1 MELRHGNGISTGNV
15 FAVNSVGRLG
25 KVCDP
30 YWNDISALVV
40 CRQLGLGGGQAVNI
54 SFFGDEAGQPAMYQ
68 AICEGHE
75 DTLQECDYHMGGMC
89 AYSETAGVICQ

>member
-15 FAVNSVGRLG
+15 FAVNSVPRLG

-30 YWNDISALVV
+30 YWNNISASVV
-40 CRQLGLGGGQAVNI
+40 CRQLGFGGGQAVNG
-54 SFFGDEAGQPAMYQ
+54 SFFGEEEGQPAMYQ

-75 DTLQECDYHMGGMC
+75 ATLQECDYHMWGMC
-89 AYSETAGVICQ
+89 AYTEVAGVICQ

>member
-40 CRQLGLGGGQAVNI
+40 CRQLGLGGGQAVNS
-54 SFFGDEAGQPAMYQ
+54 SFFGDEAESRLCIKQYVRDMKIPFKSK
-68 AICEGHE
+68 I
-75 DTLQECDYHMGGMC
+75 
-89 AYSETAGVICQ
+89 II